1 MNDAQRNN
9 RNNTRFIL
17 IACAIGIVVAL
28 IGSVMTAPAKAA
40 EPTKPVHV
48 VTYYSEDGESMDD
61 FALRIAPEAVERSM
75 AIGVSGEICGEFRN
89 TTDARLVIELYTIRK
104 ITQCSYARRKGLSY
118 TGLTYH
124 THVFI
129 GETNHNLL
137 SQKLNNPRFSEE
149 DYAHPGYM
157 VSGRLVTFQKG
168 RGTERHVRLTSS
180 ATRG

>member
-1 MNDAQRNN
+1 MSASKETNDS
-9 RNNTRFIL
+9 NTKFVLRLCAALFV
-17 IACAIGIVVAL
+17 IALGLFAYEH
-28 IGSVMTAPAKAA
+28 AKAG
-40 EPTKPVHV
+40 EPERPAHV
-48 VTYYSEDGESMDD
+48 VSYYSEAGESMDA
-61 FALRIAPEAVERSM
+61 FALRIAGDAVERSM
-75 AIGVSGEICGEFRN
+75 AIGVSGEICGEFR
-89 TTDARLVIELYTIRK
+89 TTDDGRIAIDMYTIRK

-157 VSGRLVTFQKG
+157 VSGRLVTFQNG
-168 RGTERHVRLTSS
+168 HGTERRVRITSS
-180 ATRG
+180 AARG